1 MRAFRGIGKCV
12 CVYERGRKGASKQ
25 LMDWCSLFFFLSCSW
40 AGIHLHMYNTRK
52 RASKLC
58 CLFSLLG
65 NINKNQVFTILPAK
79 QKLYYSFYSIWS
91 NYKHIHM
98 GQKCIHQNQITYTCT
113 IHTCI
118 FSLREK
124 KNTYI
129 HPYVNVHKKR
139 ITLYVLVLRMYIHT
153 YSCRSKSEAR
163 LGTDSLLSGTSS

>member
-1 MRAFRGIGKCV
+1 MDDGYACAHFGGLENV

-79 QKLYYSFYSIWS
+79 
-91 NYKHIHM
+91 
-98 GQKCIHQNQITYTCT
+98 
-113 IHTCI
+113 
-118 FSLREK
+118 K
-124 KNTYI
+124 KNSII
-129 HPYVNVHKKR
+129 HF
-139 ITLYVLVLRMYIHT
+139 I
-153 YSCRSKSEAR
+153 
-163 LGTDSLLSGTSS
+163 LSGPITHIYIWGKSVSIKIK

>member
-1 MRAFRGIGKCV
+1 MDDGYACAHFGGLENV

-79 QKLYYSFYSIWS
+79 
-91 NYKHIHM
+91 
-98 GQKCIHQNQITYTCT
+98 
-113 IHTCI
+113 
-118 FSLREK
+118 K
-124 KNTYI
+124 KNSII
-129 HPYVNVHKKR
+129 HF
-139 ITLYVLVLRMYIHT
+139 I
-153 YSCRSKSEAR
+153 
-163 LGTDSLLSGTSS
+163 LSGPIIQ